1 MKTRNA
7 AYGNNSAAIGSQK
20 RVSDS
25 ENYIKDKKFISMLFQ
40 VVYGST
46 QLTNAAQFLGQL
58 ARLGAE
64 Q

>member
-25 ENYIKDKKFISMLFQ
+25 EKRKKKKCISMVFQ

-58 ARLGAE
+58 ARLGTE

>member
-1 MKTRNA
+1 M
-7 AYGNNSAAIGSQK
+7 
-20 RVSDS
+20 V
-25 ENYIKDKKFISMLFQ
+25 FQ

-58 ARLGAE
+58 SKLGAE